1 MLWPDFAG
9 LRKGLGFWEEIHR
22 IGVQTAGGR
31 TADFAADFAE
41 SLTMVRLEV

>member
-31 TADFAADFAE
+31 TADFAE
-41 SLTMVRLEV
+41 SLTMVRLAV